1 MNEKKLFLFIKYNVD
16 ILYRLYIFL
25 QKKKRGENCK
35 TSGLDPFS
43 DNDDD
48 IKRATRKFEQKY
60 VSLSW

>member
-1 MNEKKLFLFIKYNVD
+1 MKRNYICLLYIMLRF
-16 ILYRLYIFL
+16 YRLYIFL